1 MSHRVGGVKE
11 GDKGG
16 EDEGQKTELV
26 EIKRD
31 DDEEKRHRAQKCF
44 NELNEVIRS
53 EDLILQDLG
62 TVGDEW
68 SDGWGA
74 GGDAD
79 DRENTGQDV
88 YHPRTF

>member
-1 MSHRVGGVKE
+1 MKE

-16 EDEGQKTELV
+16 EDEGQKTEPV
-26 EIKRD
+26 EIKGD
-31 DDEEKRHRAQKCF
+31 DEEEKRHGAHKCF

-53 EDLILQDLG
+53 QDLILQDLG

-74 GGDAD
+74 DGDAD
-79 DRENTGQDV
+79 DKENTGQDV
-88 YHPRTF
+88 YRPRTF